1 MMPRVDDTRF
11 RAACMLTLASL
22 MAGCAASRASSTRTM
37 PSPDGCYVQVWDRPN
52 FAGTSDFI
60 NGPIQYKQLREMPG
74 RHSWKDRI
82 RSLSLGPSAWAVA
95 WSDEQFGGRSLLLT
109 SDRGTFTALSVQIR
123 SLDVHC
129 AVVAADARGR

>member
-11 RAACMLTLASL
+11 RVACMLTLASL

-109 SDRGTFTALSVQIR
+109 ADRGTFTALSVQIR

-129 AVVAADARGR
+129 AVVAVDARGR